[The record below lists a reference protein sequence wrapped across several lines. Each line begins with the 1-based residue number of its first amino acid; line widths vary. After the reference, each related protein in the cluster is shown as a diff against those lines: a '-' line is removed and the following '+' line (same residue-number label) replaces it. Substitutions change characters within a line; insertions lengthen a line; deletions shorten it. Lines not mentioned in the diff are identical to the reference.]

1 MGPGPAHL
9 GPGSPQVN
17 AFCGHRGPQAADAF
31 TGRGFRALW
40 DPGPSGHSPFS
51 PSPAQ
56 TLESRSVSVHVCRLG
71 AGWGR
76 LSPERLSAPQAG
88 LRPESPRETWSLG
101 VGPARSAPAH
111 QARNPGAPLI
121 QAPGPPSSSLALCLC
136 RGGRR
141 AGKCGPREKERTSG
155 WRGELPVPRTG
166 PQGPCEAG
174 LICPGWGPL
183 PRGRLVVGL
192 PALYLPG
199 PASWPETGQLRL

>member
-40 DPGPSGHSPFS
+40 DPGPSGHTPFS

-88 LRPESPRETWSLG
+88 LRPESPRETGSLG
-101 VGPARSAPAH
+101 VAPDRPGPCPPGAEPWPAPHRGPGSLVLPWHSASAGVGDAPASVVH
-111 QARNPGAPLI
+111 GQRNGPL
-121 QAPGPPSSSLALCLC
+121 
-136 RGGRR
+136 GG
-141 AGKCGPREKERTSG
+141 GESFQFHGQDPRESVK
-155 WRGELPVPRTG
+155 
-166 PQGPCEAG
+166 QA
-174 LICPGWGPL
+174 
-183 PRGRLVVGL
+183 
-192 PALYLPG
+192 
-199 PASWPETGQLRL
+199 